1 MSNKIDILRTY
12 LKYKN
17 MRFKDRA
24 ALEKYQEKKISK
36 QLDFV
41 TSHSRLYEKYKGN
54 WKLLNQRFGLDRVCT
69 FAG

>member
-24 ALEKYQEKKISK
+24 ALEKYQEKKIRK
-36 QLDFV
+36 QLGFV
-41 TSHSRLYEKYKGN
+41 TSHSRLYEKYKG
-54 WKLLNQRFGLDRVCT
+54 KPLSDYPLMDKKQI
-69 FAG
+69 